1 MKEAIT
7 FWYGCNVLRHGD
19 IIRSCLD
26 ILRALE
32 FDALPV
38 GGPDY
43 CCGTVKDA
51 NQTTAGGMATR
62 TVGRF
67 NALAEGSGTQ
77 ASAGGGRGA
86 TARGRVVAWCPSC
99 HAHMHDF
106 IERTNDTQF
115 TMTYLVDL
123 IYAHREKLAPLLVHP
138 VPLRVL
144 VHKHVGFN
152 ELVGVNRIVPELLR
166 MIPGL
171 TVVEDDYL
179 APGYMCA
186 SLVAVPGA
194 MEDMFGH
201 TVAALQ
207 ASGAD
212 AVVSIFH
219 QCYRE
224 LCGLEAQG
232 VTQAYNYVQLLAR
245 SMGLEYEDEY
255 KAWKKAG
262 AGAAEL
268 LGEARVAK
276 VGVQFFERALLPE
289 LKKRPVI
296 AAPAKEPHA

>member
-1 MKEAIT
+1 MNEAIT

-26 ILRALE
+26 ILKALG
-32 FDALPV
+32 FDALPA

-43 CCGTVKDA
+43 CCGTVKDS

-67 NALAEGSGTQ
+67 NAIG
-77 ASAGGGRGA
+77 
-86 TARGRVVAWCPSC
+86 RGRVVAWCPSC
-99 HAHMHDF
+99 HSHMHDF
-106 IERTNDTQF
+106 IDRTNDIQF
-115 TMTYLVDL
+115 ATTYLVDL
-123 IYAHREKLAPLLVHP
+123 LYANRDKLAPLLVHP

-144 VHKHVGFN
+144 VHRHIGFN
-152 ELVGVNRIVPELLR
+152 DLVEVNRIVPELLR
-166 MIPGL
+166 LIPGVE
-171 TVVEDDYL
+171 VVEDDYL

-194 MEDMFGH
+194 MDDMFAH
-201 TVAALQ
+201 TVRAATS
-207 ASGAD
+207 AGAE

-224 LCGLEAQG
+224 FCGLEALG
-232 VTQAYNYVQLLAR
+232 VTPVYNYIHLLAR
-245 SMGLEYEDEY
+245 SMGIAYEDEY

-268 LGEARVAK
+268 VGEERVAR

-289 LKKRPVI
+289 LKKRPTI
-296 AAPAKEPHA
+296 SKR

>member
-1 MKEAIT
+1 MNEAIT

-26 ILRALE
+26 ILKALG
-32 FDALPV
+32 FDALPA

-43 CCGTVKDA
+43 CCGTVKDS

-62 TVGRF
+62 TVSRF
-67 NALAEGSGTQ
+67 NVIG
-77 ASAGGGRGA
+77 
-86 TARGRVVAWCPSC
+86 RGRVVAWCPSC

-106 IERTNDTQF
+106 IDRTNDTQF
-115 TMTYLVDL
+115 AMTYLVDL
-123 IYAHREKLAPLLVHP
+123 LYANRDKLAPLLVHP

-144 VHKHVGFN
+144 VHRHIGFN
-152 ELVGVNRIVPELLR
+152 DLVEVNRIVPELLR
-166 MIPGL
+166 LIPGVE
-171 TVVEDDYL
+171 VVEDDYR

-194 MEDMFGH
+194 MDDMFAH
-201 TVAALQ
+201 TVRAAT
-207 ASGAD
+207 AAGAD

-224 LCGLEAQG
+224 FCGLEAMG
-232 VTQAYNYVQLLAR
+232 VTPVYNYIHLLAR
-245 SMGLEYEDEY
+245 SMGIAYEDEY

-262 AGAAEL
+262 ADAAEL
-268 LGEARVAK
+268 VGEERVAS

-289 LKKRPVI
+289 LKKRPTI
-296 AAPAKEPHA
+296 SKQ